1 MQKDGVIQLLRDYIY
16 KEKIT
21 QQQAADRWGCNVS
34 MVWHVLRGVRE
45 PTKAMLDS
53 IGYERVEP
61 VVTYRRKKKEKTS
74 EL

>member
-1 MQKDGVIQLLRDYIY
+1 MQKDGVIKLLRDQIY
-16 KEKIT
+16 KDKIT
-21 QQQAADRWGCNVS
+21 QQQAADKWGCNVS

-61 VVTYRRKKKEKTS
+61 VVTYRRKKKGLKDE
-74 EL
+74 

>member
-1 MQKDGVIQLLRDYIY
+1 MQKDKVIELLREYIWS
-16 KEKIT
+16 KRIT
-21 QQQAADRWGCNVS
+21 QKEASVQWGCNVS

-61 VVTYRRKKKEKTS
+61 VVTYRRKKKGAAP
-74 EL
+74 

>member
-1 MQKDGVIQLLRDYIY
+1 MQKTDIIELLRDYIWRKKMTQ
-16 KEKIT
+16 KE
-21 QQQAADRWGCNVS
+21 AAASWGCNVS

-61 VVTYRRKKKEKTS
+61 VVTYRRKKKEKA
-74 EL
+74 E